1 VGLGERSLA
10 AHVGVVL
17 AAAAVVFGVAATLL
31 WVALGSPAPQRDR
44 LAPADQLELVKI
56 ALATVAGV
64 GGVVALVVA
73 YRRQQ
78 LLEEGNRRDRAAELR
93 DNARL
98 FSERLTA
105 AGTQLGHANPAV
117 RLAGIYGFIALADD
131 ATTDSQRQS
140 AISTL
145 CAYLRL
151 PYRDGPGDGEE
162 TVRRAVLT
170 SMASHLR
177 PRATR
182 PAEIATWQGYAF
194 NLGGAVLAGAA
205 LAGIVMRERTYLNLS
220 GCRVDGGTLDLGG
233 IRVQGGALDLREI
246 VVADGAALSF
256 REASFESG
264 RLLLDGARCE
274 DRVDAA
280 GVTFAAG
287 FEVSADGADV
297 TPSTWS

>member
-1 VGLGERSLA
+1 M
-10 AHVGVVL
+10 HVTAVL
-17 AAAAVVFGVAATLL
+17 AAAVVVFGVAATLL
-31 WVALGSPAPQRDR
+31 WTALGSPSPRHDR

-78 LLEEGNRRDRAAELR
+78 LLEEGNRRAQATELR

-105 AGTQLGHANPAV
+105 AGTQLGHDSAAV

-151 PYRDGPGDGEE
+151 PYRAGLGDDED

-170 SMASHLR
+170 SMATHLR
-177 PRATR
+177 PGETR
-182 PAEIATWQGYAF
+182 PEGLPTWQGSAF
-194 NLGGAVLAGAA
+194 NLSGAVLARAA
-205 LAGIVMRERTYLNLS
+205 LAGIVVRERTYVNLS
-220 GCRVDGGTLDLGG
+220 SCRVDGGTLDLQGVRVLGG
-233 IRVQGGALDLREI
+233 TLDLRELT
-246 VVADGAALSF
+246 VADGALLSL
-256 REASFESG
+256 RDANFESG
-264 RLLLDGARCE
+264 RLLLDGARFE
-274 DRVDAA
+274 QRIDVSGA
-280 GVTFAAG
+280 TIAAG
-287 FEVSADGADV
+287 FEVSSDGSDV
-297 TPSTWS
+297 NPSGWR